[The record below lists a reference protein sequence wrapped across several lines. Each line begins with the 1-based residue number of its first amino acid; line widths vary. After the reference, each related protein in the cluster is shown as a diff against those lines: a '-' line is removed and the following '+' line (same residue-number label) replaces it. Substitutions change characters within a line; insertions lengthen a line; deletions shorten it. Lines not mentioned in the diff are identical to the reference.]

1 MTAARGK
8 TISERILSAKSGTDA
23 RAGDVVVCDVDLV
36 IGTDASTP
44 MTIGYF
50 DRMGG
55 ERLFDAGR
63 VVFSLDHYS
72 PPSTP
77 KTAAFHD
84 QVRAFARRHG
94 ATVFE
99 VGEGISHQVAPE
111 RGRVLPGDL
120 VVGADSHT
128 VTVGALNAF
137 ATGLGSSDIAAALIT
152 GRTWLRVPETIRVD
166 LTGERAPALAAKD
179 VGLAMIAALGSEGA
193 NYQSLEFHGP
203 SVGAFTLD
211 ERMVLSNLSVE
222 AGAKA
227 AIWNVDAATN
237 AYLAERVDGWTGGQV
252 NGEQAAAE
260 TSEVRG
266 PRSDIGRPAV
276 HPSTRPPVHP
286 DSDASYSRELRLDLA
301 TLSPRVAIPHDPTDV
316 VSVADAAGTP
326 VHMVFLGTCTGGRV
340 SDFHEAMHVL
350 ERAGGRVAPGVQ
362 LVVTPAS
369 REVLLTLVDDGT
381 LARLTAM
388 GAIVTTPGCGA
399 CCGTSGAI
407 PGDGMNV
414 LSTANRNFKARM
426 GNTSASIYLASPAT
440 CAASAATGRI
450 TDPRAIG

>member
-1 MTAARGK
+1 MTAAAGK
-8 TISERILSAKSGTDA
+8 TIGEKILSSKSGTDA
-23 RAGDVVVCDVDLV
+23 RAGDVVVCGVDLV

-50 DRMGG
+50 EKMGG
-55 ERLFDAGR
+55 ERLFDASR

-84 QVRAFARRHG
+84 RIRAFARRYG

-120 VVGADSHT
+120 VIGADSHT

-137 ATGLGSSDIAAALIT
+137 AVGLGSSDIAAALIT
-152 GRTWLRVPETIRVD
+152 GRTWLRVPETIRVV

-193 NYQSLEFHGP
+193 NYQALEFHGP

-227 AIWNVDAATN
+227 AVWNADATTN
-237 AYLAERVDGWTGGQV
+237 AYLSERVDGWTAGQMDGG
-252 NGEQAAAE
+252 A
-260 TSEVRG
+260 
-266 PRSDIGRPAV
+266 
-276 HPSTRPPVHP
+276 VHP

-301 TLSPRVAIPHDPTDV
+301 TLSPRVAVPHDPTDV
-316 VSVADAAGTP
+316 VNVADAAGTP

-340 SDFHEAMHVL
+340 SDFHEAVHVL
-350 ERAGGRVAPGVQ
+350 ERAGGRIAPGVQ

-426 GNTSASIYLASPAT
+426 GNAAASIYLASPAT

-450 TDPRAIG
+450 TDPREIG

>member
-1 MTAARGK
+1 M
-8 TISERILSAKSGTDA
+8 
-23 RAGDVVVCDVDLV
+23 
-36 IGTDASTP
+36 
-44 MTIGYF
+44 
-50 DRMGG
+50 
-55 ERLFDAGR
+55 
-63 VVFSLDHYS
+63 
-72 PPSTP
+72 
-77 KTAAFHD
+77 
-84 QVRAFARRHG
+84 
-94 ATVFE
+94 VFE

-128 VTVGALNAF
+128 VTIGALNAF
-137 ATGLGSSDIAAALIT
+137 ATGLGSSDVAAALIT
-152 GRTWLRVPETIRVD
+152 GRTWLRVPETIRVEFA
-166 LTGERAPALAAKD
+166 GERAPALAAKD
-179 VGLAMIAALGSEGA
+179 VGLAMIAALGAEGA
-193 NYQSLEFHGP
+193 NYQSLEFHGS
-203 SVGAFTLD
+203 SVGGFTLD

-237 AYLAERVDGWTGGQV
+237 AYLSERVDGWTGGPV
-252 NGEQAAAE
+252 DGV
-260 TSEVRG
+260 TTGSPV
-266 PRSDIGRPAV
+266 RSDA
-276 HPSTRPPVHP
+276 
-286 DSDASYSRELRLDLA
+286 DASYSRELQLDLS
-301 TLSPRVAIPHDPTDV
+301 TLSPRVAVPHDPTDV
-316 VSVADAAGTP
+316 VSVTDAAGTP

-340 SDFHEAMHVL
+340 SDFHEALHVL
-350 ERAGGRVAPGVQ
+350 ERAGGRVASGVQ

-407 PGDGMNV
+407 PGDGMTV

-426 GNTSASIYLASPAT
+426 GNASASIYLASPAT

-450 TDPRAIG
+450 TDPREIG

>member
-1 MTAARGK
+1 MMTDRGK
-8 TISERILSAKSGTDA
+8 TISEKILSAKSGADA
-23 RAGDVVVCDVDLV
+23 RAGDVVVCGVDLV

-50 DRMGG
+50 EKMGG
-55 ERLFDAGR
+55 ERLFDASR

-120 VVGADSHT
+120 VIGADSHT

-166 LTGERAPALAAKD
+166 LAGERPPALAAKD
-179 VGLAMIAALGSEGA
+179 VGLAMIAALSSEGA

-203 SVGAFTLD
+203 SIGAFTLD

-222 AGAKA
+222 SGAKA
-227 AIWNVDAATN
+227 AIWNVDAATS
-237 AYLAERVDGWTGGQV
+237 AYLSERVDGLTGRQV
-252 NGEQAAAE
+252 DA
-260 TSEVRG
+260 
-266 PRSDIGRPAV
+266 
-276 HPSTRPPVHP
+276 
-286 DSDASYSRELRLDLA
+286 DSNASYSRELRLDLS

-316 VSVADAAGTP
+316 VSVDAAAGTP

-340 SDFHEAMHVL
+340 SDFHEAVHVL
-350 ERAGGRVAPGVQ
+350 ERAGGRVAAGVQ

-369 REVLLTLVDDGT
+369 REVMLTLVDDGT

-426 GNTSASIYLASPAT
+426 GNASASIYLASPAT

-450 TDPRAIG
+450 TDPREIV

>member
-8 TISERILSAKSGTDA
+8 TISEKILSAKSGTDA
-23 RAGDVVVCDVDLV
+23 CAGDVVVCDVDLV

-50 DRMGG
+50 EKMGG
-55 ERLFDAGR
+55 ERLFDASR

-120 VVGADSHT
+120 VIGADSHT

-137 ATGLGSSDIAAALIT
+137 ATGLGSSDLAAALIT
-152 GRTWLRVPETIRVD
+152 GRTWLRVPETIRVE
-166 LTGERAPALAAKD
+166 LTGERPPAVAAKD
-179 VGLAMIAALGSEGA
+179 VGLAMIADLGSEGA

-203 SVGAFTLD
+203 SVGAFTLH

-227 AIWNVDAATN
+227 AIWNVDAATS
-237 AYLAERVDGWTGGQV
+237 AYLSERVDGWTGGQV
-252 NGEQAAAE
+252 DGA
-260 TSEVRG
+260 
-266 PRSDIGRPAV
+266 P
-276 HPSTRPPVHP
+276 TRPPVHP

-316 VSVADAAGTP
+316 VNVTEAAGTP

-340 SDFHEAMHVL
+340 SDFHEAVHVL

-426 GNTSASIYLASPAT
+426 GNVSASIYLASPAT

-450 TDPRAIG
+450 TDPREIG

>member
-1 MTAARGK
+1 MAASGK
-8 TISERILSAKSGTDA
+8 TISEKILSARSGADA
-23 RAGDVVVCDVDLV
+23 RAGDVVVCAADLV
-36 IGTDASTP
+36 IATDASTP
-44 MTIGYF
+44 MTIDYF
-50 DRMGG
+50 RKMGG

-128 VTVGALNAF
+128 VTCGALNAF
-137 ATGLGSSDIAAALIT
+137 ATGLGSSDIAAAWIT
-152 GRTWLRVPETIRVD
+152 GRTWLRVPETISVEFVGVR
-166 LTGERAPALAAKD
+166 PAGLAAKD
-179 VGLAMIAALGSEGA
+179 VGLAMIGELGGEGA
-193 NYQSLEFHGP
+193 NYQAIEFR
-203 SVGAFTLD
+203 GAEVSQFSLD
-211 ERMVLSNLSVE
+211 ERLVLSNLSVE
-222 AGAKA
+222 TGAKA
-227 AIWNVDAATN
+227 AIWEADDVTTAYLSDRARAATDDGEGRGAPVIADSN
-237 AYLAERVDGWTGGQV
+237 AT
-252 NGEQAAAE
+252 
-260 TSEVRG
+260 
-266 PRSDIGRPAV
+266 
-276 HPSTRPPVHP
+276 
-286 DSDASYSRELRLDLA
+286 YSRRLTIELA
-301 TLSPRVAIPHDPTDV
+301 TLTPRLSIPHDPTDV
-316 VSVADAAGTP
+316 VAVTDAAGTE
-326 VHMVFLGTCTGGRV
+326 VQMVFLGTCTGGRV
-340 SDFHEAMHVL
+340 SDFHEAVHVL
-350 ERAGGRVAPGVQ
+350 ERAGGRIAPGVQ

-369 REVLLTLVDDGT
+369 REVMLTLVDDGT
-381 LARLTAM
+381 LAKLTAM

-407 PGDGMNV
+407 PGDGMTV

-426 GNTSASIYLASPAT
+426 GNATASIYLASPAT

-450 TDPRAIG
+450 TDPRSIG

>member
-1 MTAARGK
+1 MTNARGK
-8 TISERILSAKSGTDA
+8 TISEKILSSKSGTDA

-36 IGTDASTP
+36 LGTDASTP
-44 MTIGYF
+44 MTIAYF
-50 DRMGG
+50 DKMGG
-55 ERLFDAGR
+55 ERLFDASR

-84 QVRAFARRHG
+84 QIRSFAHRHG

-120 VVGADSHT
+120 VIGADSHT
-128 VTVGALNAF
+128 VTCGALNAF
-137 ATGLGSSDIAAALIT
+137 ATGLGSSDLAAALIT
-152 GRTWLRVPETIRVD
+152 GRTWLRVPETIRVE
-166 LTGERAPALAAKD
+166 LTGSRPPGLAAKD
-179 VGLAMIAALGSEGA
+179 VGLAMIGALGGEGA

-203 SVGAFTLD
+203 SVGALTLD

-227 AIWNVDAATN
+227 AIWEVDGATIHF
-237 AYLAERVDGWTGGQV
+237 LSERVDGWTGGQV
-252 NGEQAAAE
+252 A
-260 TSEVRG
+260 G
-266 PRSDIGRPAV
+266 PPAV

-286 DSDASYSRELRLDLA
+286 DSGASYSRELCLDLA
-301 TLSPRVAIPHDPTDV
+301 TLSPRVAIPHDPTNV
-316 VSVADAAGTP
+316 VGVGDAAGVP

-340 SDFHEAMHVL
+340 SDFHEAVHVL

-381 LARLTAM
+381 LAKLTTM
-388 GAIVTTPGCGA
+388 GAVVTTPGCGA

-407 PGDGMNV
+407 PSDGMTV

-426 GNTSASIYLASPAT
+426 GNATASIYLASPAT

-450 TDPRAIG
+450 TDPREIG

>member
-1 MTAARGK
+1 MTSPRGK
-8 TISERILSAKSGTDA
+8 TISEKILSAKSGTDA

-44 MTIGYF
+44 MTIAYF
-50 DRMGG
+50 EKMGG
-55 ERLFDAGR
+55 ERVFDASR
-63 VVFSLDHYS
+63 IVFSLDHYS

-84 QVRAFARRHG
+84 QVRAFSRRHG
-94 ATVFE
+94 VTVFE

-120 VVGADSHT
+120 VIGADSHT
-128 VTVGALNAF
+128 VTCGALNAF
-137 ATGLGSSDIAAALIT
+137 ATGLGSSDLAAALIT
-152 GRTWLRVPETIRVD
+152 GRTWLRVPETIRVEFA
-166 LTGERAPALAAKD
+166 GSRPPGVAAKD
-179 VGLAMIAALGSEGA
+179 IGLALIAALGSDGA
-193 NYQSLEFHGP
+193 NYRSLEFHGEIAGEF
-203 SVGAFTLD
+203 SVD

-227 AIWNVDAATN
+227 AIWNADVVTN
-237 AYLAERVDGWTGGQV
+237 AYLSDRAVDDARRAE
-252 NGEQAAAE
+252 
-260 TSEVRG
+260 
-266 PRSDIGRPAV
+266 
-276 HPSTRPPVHP
+276 PVTA
-286 DSDASYSRELRLDLA
+286 DEDATYARRLRLDLA
-301 TLSPRVAIPHDPTDV
+301 ALSPRVAVPHDPTDV
-316 VSVADAAGTP
+316 VSVAHAAGTP
-326 VHMVFLGTCTGGRV
+326 VQMVFLGTCTGGRV
-340 SDFHEAMHVL
+340 SDFHEAVHVL

-381 LARLTAM
+381 LAKLTTM

-426 GNTSASIYLASPAT
+426 GNATASIYLASPAT

-450 TDPRAIG
+450 TDPRDIG

>member
-1 MTAARGK
+1 MTAAHGK
-8 TISERILSAKSGTDA
+8 TISEKILSAKSGTDA

-50 DRMGG
+50 EKMGG
-55 ERLFDAGR
+55 DRLFDASR

-120 VVGADSHT
+120 VIGADSHT

-152 GRTWLRVPETIRVD
+152 GRTWLRVPETIRVE
-166 LTGERAPALAAKD
+166 LTGERPPAVAAKD

-193 NYQSLEFHGP
+193 NDQSLEFHGP
-203 SVGAFTLD
+203 SLGAFTLD

-237 AYLAERVDGWTGGQV
+237 AYLSERVDGWTGGQ
-252 NGEQAAAE
+252 GDGAPAAE
-260 TSEVRG
+260 T
-266 PRSDIGRPAV
+266 PDLGRPTSDVRFLAV
-276 HPSTRPPVHP
+276 HSSTRPPVHP

-316 VSVADAAGTP
+316 VSVADVAGTP

-340 SDFHEAMHVL
+340 SDFHEAVHVL

-426 GNTSASIYLASPAT
+426 GNASASIYLASPAT

-450 TDPRAIG
+450 TDPREIG

>member
-8 TISERILSAKSGTDA
+8 TISEKILSAKSGTNA

-50 DRMGG
+50 EKMGG
-55 ERLFDAGR
+55 ERLFDASR

-120 VVGADSHT
+120 VIGADSHT

-152 GRTWLRVPETIRVD
+152 GRTWLRVPETIRVE
-166 LTGERAPALAAKD
+166 LTGERPPAVAAKD
-179 VGLAMIAALGSEGA
+179 VGLAMIADLGSEGA
-193 NYQSLEFHGP
+193 NYQSLEFCGP

-227 AIWNVDAATN
+227 AIWNVDAATS
-237 AYLAERVDGWTGGQV
+237 AYLSERVDGWTGGQV
-252 NGEQAAAE
+252 DGA
-260 TSEVRG
+260 
-266 PRSDIGRPAV
+266 P
-276 HPSTRPPVHP
+276 TRPPVHP

-316 VSVADAAGTP
+316 VNVTEAAGTP

-340 SDFHEAMHVL
+340 SDFHEAVHVL

-426 GNTSASIYLASPAT
+426 GNVSASIYLASPAT

-450 TDPRAIG
+450 TDPREIG

>member
-8 TISERILSAKSGTDA
+8 TISEKILSAKSGTDA

-50 DRMGG
+50 EKMGG
-55 ERLFDAGR
+55 ERLFDASR

-120 VVGADSHT
+120 VIGADSHT

-137 ATGLGSSDIAAALIT
+137 ATGLGSSDLAAALIT
-152 GRTWLRVPETIRVD
+152 GRTWLRVPETIRVE
-166 LTGERAPALAAKD
+166 LTGERPPAVAAKD
-179 VGLAMIAALGSEGA
+179 VGLAMIADLGSEGA
-193 NYQSLEFHGP
+193 NYQSLEFCGP

-227 AIWNVDAATN
+227 AIWNVDAATS
-237 AYLAERVDGWTGGQV
+237 AYLSERVDGWTGGQV
-252 NGEQAAAE
+252 DGA
-260 TSEVRG
+260 
-266 PRSDIGRPAV
+266 PI
-276 HPSTRPPVHP
+276 RPPVHP

-316 VSVADAAGTP
+316 VNVTEAAGTP

-340 SDFHEAMHVL
+340 SDFHEAVHVL

-426 GNTSASIYLASPAT
+426 GNASASIYLASPAT

-450 TDPRAIG
+450 TDPREIG